1 MLETYLRMEALE
13 HFAVSDLCIQGFTV
27 AGTFDQE
34 SPKQASEVG
43 NSSWDSWEK
52 ETHQNW
58 ALWLQVGEGIC
69 SFSGSIWIHREV
81 CLFNGFQRFFFMFRA
96 SSRNVLD
103 HFNVIPGASLG
114 SVWLSHFKSNVS
126 FSNVFLRVF
135 L

>member
-81 CLFNGFQRFFFMFRA
+81 CLFNGFQRFFFLCFEHRLGMFWITSM
-96 SSRNVLD
+96 SSQEQAWDL
-103 HFNVIPGASLG
+103 FG
-114 SVWLSHFKSNVS
+114 
-126 FSNVFLRVF
+126 
-135 L
+135 